1 MSTAPFAVNARP
13 YRGRLYPEPDSP
25 TRSPWQ
31 RDRDR
36 VIHSSAFRRLQ
47 YKTQVFINHEGD
59 FFRTRLT
66 HSLEVAQIARSMAR
80 YFNVDEDITEAIALA
95 HDLGHTPFG
104 HAGEEALSSAM
115 EPWGGFDHNT
125 QALRQVTVLE
135 QRYLQFDGLN
145 LTWETLEGLV
155 KHNGPVRNPSSWLRD
170 YTSAHPLELETFSSV
185 EAQLAALAD
194 DIAYHG
200 HDLDDG
206 IKSGLL
212 TLDDLVDVP
221 VVGDALKAAR
231 ALVAEYPRQP
241 ITAFGA
247 GQSVGDAPT
256 TGSAS
261 ANTVEQRIR
270 HETVRRIVHALVSD
284 VLSQTSLNLGRLDPA
299 SADDVRRAKAPVV
312 CFSPLM
318 DEANQRIRSFL
329 FANLYRH
336 WRVNRMSYKARH
348 VVTALFDTLGASPSL
363 LPDGW
368 RQQALTASDEAGRRR
383 IVADYL
389 ASMTDRFAMEEHR
402 RLTDLSVPG

>member
-1 MSTAPFAVNARP
+1 MVTAPFAVNAHAS
-13 YRGRLYPEPDSP
+13 RGRLYDEPPSP

-36 VIHSSAFRRLQ
+36 VIHSSGFRRLQ

-80 YFNVDEDITEAIALA
+80 HFGVDEDITEAIALA

-104 HAGEEALSSAM
+104 HAGEDALSLAM

-155 KHNGPVRNPSSWLRD
+155 KHNGPVNHVSRWLKD
-170 YTSAHPLELETFSSV
+170 YTAAQDLELHTFASL

-221 VVGDALKAAR
+221 VVSDALREAR
-231 ALVAEYPRQP
+231 RIASSLPPRP
-241 ITAFGA
+241 VTAFGA
-247 GQSVGDAPT
+247 GSRTGDAPT
-256 TGSAS
+256 TSSAFI
-261 ANTVEQRIR
+261 ATQDQRLR
-270 HETVRRIVHALVSD
+270 HEMVRRIVHALVSD
-284 VLSQTSLNLGRLDPA
+284 VLTQTEKNLIALTPQ
-299 SADDVRRAKAPVV
+299 SANDIRHAAGPVV
-312 CFSPLM
+312 GFSPAM
-318 DEANQRIRSFL
+318 GEANAQIRSFL

-336 WRVNRMSYKARH
+336 WKVKRMTHKAKH
-348 VVTALFDTLGASPSL
+348 VVAELFDTLGSSPGL

-368 RQQALTASDEAGRRR
+368 REQAAIAPDEAGHRRV
-383 IVADYL
+383 VADYL